1 MRVVII
7 FFAVAM
13 LDDDCLILVLD
24 LNDEAVIS
32 LAVKIGKKL
41 IKNTN
46 PGGALAPLAEP
57 QDKRVSARKF

>member
-1 MRVVII
+1 
-7 FFAVAM
+7 M

-32 LAVKIGKKL
+32 LAAKIGKKL